1 MADNRKYY
9 YMRLMENYFEMNE
22 QLYLESLP
30 DGYLY
35 SNILLKLYLRSLER
49 DGLLMFNDRTPYNPQ
64 MIAHMTRHPVEVVE
78 RALRLFEELGIIE
91 VQENGAM
98 YMLDMQSFV
107 GKTSTETERKREYR
121 QRIREAADQDD
132 PAAWDTDGTDHGTT
146 AGTTTG
152 TAGGTQHGTN
162 RGTNDGTMS
171 RTMSRECPPEI
182 ETETE
187 LQQETER
194 EQGYGRVT
202 GISLSVPAREESCAA
217 ACPVEAEASGTAAS
231 ARPGG
236 CWVSATVAAADP
248 SARPEANRGSDGS
261 ASGGVR
267 AGASDTPS
275 ARPEANRGSDRS
287 ASGGVRVGAS
297 DIPSAR
303 PEANCGADGS
313 ASGGVRVSA
322 ADIPSARPAANHGAD
337 GSASGGAVS
346 GSGDAAAREPVS
358 GSEYVPA
365 RELNREERELV
376 NAWNTLGIQRLTY
389 NMPPEVRRAFDVLV
403 SQHSIP
409 EIRAVIEKMRDC
421 YYLLGVNRTGW
432 TATISWLAN
441 LGNFLNVKAGVYTY
455 RGNAA

>member
-132 PAAWDTDGTDHGTT
+132 SAAWDTDGTDHGTT
-146 AGTTTG
+146 AGT
-152 TAGGTQHGTN
+152 AGGTQHGTNCGTN

-182 ETETE
+182 ETESE

-202 GISLSVPAREESCAA
+202 GISLSAPAREESCAA

-248 SARPEANRGSDGS
+248 SARPEANRGSDG
-261 ASGGVR
+261 A
-267 AGASDTPS
+267 
-275 ARPEANRGSDRS
+275 

-297 DIPSAR
+297 DTLSAR
-303 PEANCGADGS
+303 PEANCGSDGS
-313 ASGGVRVSA
+313 ASGRVRV
-322 ADIPSARPAANHGAD
+322 GASD
-337 GSASGGAVS
+337 TLS
-346 GSGDAAAREPVS
+346 AREPVS

>member
-1 MADNRKYY
+1 
-9 YMRLMENYFEMNE
+9 MNE

-146 AGTTTG
+146 AGT
-152 TAGGTQHGTN
+152 AGGTQHGTN
-162 RGTNDGTMS
+162 RGTNHGTNDGTMS

-202 GISLSVPAREESCAA
+202 GISLSAPAREESCAA

-231 ARPGG
+231 ARLGG

-267 AGASDTPS
+267 VGTSDTLSARPEVNRGADGAASGGVRIGASDTPS
-275 ARPEANRGSDRS
+275 ARPEANRGSDGS

-297 DIPSAR
+297 DTLS
-303 PEANCGADGS
+303 
-313 ASGGVRVSA
+313 
-322 ADIPSARPAANHGAD
+322 
-337 GSASGGAVS
+337 
-346 GSGDAAAREPVS
+346 AREPVS

>member
-146 AGTTTG
+146 AGT
-152 TAGGTQHGTN
+152 AGGTQHGTN
-162 RGTNDGTMS
+162 RGTNDGTNDGTMS

-202 GISLSVPAREESCAA
+202 GISLSAPAREESCAA

-231 ARPGG
+231 ARLGG

-248 SARPEANRGSDGS
+248 SARPEVNR
-261 ASGGVR
+261 
-267 AGASDTPS
+267 
-275 ARPEANRGSDRS
+275 
-287 ASGGVRVGAS
+287 
-297 DIPSAR
+297 
-303 PEANCGADGS
+303 GADG
-313 ASGGVRVSA
+313 A
-322 ADIPSARPAANHGAD
+322 
-337 GSASGGAVS
+337 ASGGAVS

>member
-1 MADNRKYY
+1 
-9 YMRLMENYFEMNE
+9 
-22 QLYLESLP
+22 
-30 DGYLY
+30 
-35 SNILLKLYLRSLER
+35 
-49 DGLLMFNDRTPYNPQ
+49 
-64 MIAHMTRHPVEVVE
+64 
-78 RALRLFEELGIIE
+78 
-91 VQENGAM
+91 M

-146 AGTTTG
+146 AGT
-152 TAGGTQHGTN
+152 AGGTQHGTN
-162 RGTNDGTMS
+162 RGTNHGTNDGTMS

-202 GISLSVPAREESCAA
+202 GISLSAPAREESCAA

-248 SARPEANRGSDGS
+248 SARPEANCRSDG
-261 ASGGVR
+261 A
-267 AGASDTPS
+267 
-275 ARPEANRGSDRS
+275 

-297 DIPSAR
+297 DTLS
-303 PEANCGADGS
+303 
-313 ASGGVRVSA
+313 
-322 ADIPSARPAANHGAD
+322 
-337 GSASGGAVS
+337 
-346 GSGDAAAREPVS
+346 AREPVS

-389 NMPPEVRRAFDVLV
+389 NMPPAVRRAFDVLV

>member
-146 AGTTTG
+146 AGT
-152 TAGGTQHGTN
+152 AGGTQHGTN
-162 RGTNDGTMS
+162 RGTNHGTNDGTMS

-202 GISLSVPAREESCAA
+202 GISLSAPAREESCAA

-248 SARPEANRGSDGS
+248 SVRPEANCRSDG
-261 ASGGVR
+261 A
-267 AGASDTPS
+267 
-275 ARPEANRGSDRS
+275 
-287 ASGGVRVGAS
+287 ASGGVRVGTS
-297 DIPSAR
+297 DTLSAR
-303 PEANCGADGS
+303 PEVNRGADG
-313 ASGGVRVSA
+313 A
-322 ADIPSARPAANHGAD
+322 
-337 GSASGGAVS
+337 ASGGAVS